1 MAVSLGKSLYILRQ
15 RDHKTCER
23 LFPTNI
29 TSHTWAPAV
38 KDNITA
44 TILVGEENGTFSEVA
59 LPNVCTVVEIDA
71 TVTSMAEKFNGTY
84 VHT

>member
-15 RDHKTCER
+15 RDHKTCEQ

-38 KDNITA
+38 KDNVSG
-44 TILVGEENGTFSEVA
+44 TILVGEENGTLSEVT
-59 LPNVCTVVEIDA
+59 LPNICTVVEIDA
-71 TVTSMAEKFNGTY
+71 IVTPMAEKFNGMCING
-84 VHT
+84 